1 MRIDN
6 NILVQVMGMF
16 GIICSLIFVGLEMR
30 QTQKIAIAGQQ
41 QARSALGNTVILSMN
56 NIGVDVQSIYFEG
69 KKNSDLSLNRL
80 AKYCSH
86 SMVSI

>member
-41 QARSALGNTVILSMN
+41 QARSHWVTQLFYL
-56 NIGVDVQSIYFEG
+56 
-69 KKNSDLSLNRL
+69 
-80 AKYCSH
+80 
-86 SMVSI
+86 